1 MLVSGLGRISGGFI
15 IFRISPYAVAH
26 GSILA
31 LCALFGGLAVI
42 PEPAIVLG
50 LALLGAWFGSVIFGA
65 LFQLANR
72 SAPADSL
79 GVLLGFINFLA
90 NLGAVAFTLLFGW
103 SKDSLGSF
111 TWGFAILCPLAA
123 AALALGWR
131 GLRGGSP
138 RDAMPS
144 ADEKSFLIHPII
156 VSFLNYA
163 IQPSRS
169 GVTFQWHSLYYKPL
183 VSACYYSPIQL
194 LL

>member
-1 MLVSGLGRISGGFI
+1 MLSFGNWVPSLLAEVSPGRTATQLAWGGALVMLVSGLGRISGGFI

-31 LCALFGGLAVI
+31 LCMLFGGLALI
-42 PEPAIVLG
+42 PEPAVVLG

-79 GVLLGFINFLA
+79 GALLGFINFLA

-111 TWGFAILCPLAA
+111 TWGFAVLCPLAA
-123 AALALGWR
+123 VALLAGWR
-131 GLRGGSP
+131 GLGRG
-138 RDAMPS
+138 
-144 ADEKSFLIHPII
+144 
-156 VSFLNYA
+156 
-163 IQPSRS
+163 
-169 GVTFQWHSLYYKPL
+169 KP
-183 VSACYYSPIQL
+183 A
-194 LL
+194 